1 MTARITRIAHIDA
14 TRCSGCGRCIS
25 ACAPG
30 LFAFE
35 TRAWKKTAVMHD
47 ADQCSGCGK
56 CAAICIIG
64 AISMEKQAAPI
75 NTCHAPEL

>member
-1 MTARITRIAHIDA
+1 MTTRIAHIDA

-25 ACAPG
+25 ACEFR

-47 ADQCSGCGK
+47 VDQCNGCGK
-56 CAAICIIG
+56 CATLCVIG
-64 AISMEKQAAPI
+64 AISMDKKPAPS
-75 NTCHAPEL
+75 NPCSAPVP